1 MQQIAIVTG
10 ASSGIGCA
18 LSLELASRGI
28 CVVAI
33 ARNEDAL
40 TKLQQQVPDKIQII
54 AADITS
60 KDGLDTIINK
70 ITNLKLNYV
79 INCAG
84 IISPLGPLNEAP
96 ENELRNIMETNILA
110 PMFLTKRLIPF
121 FCSSGERR

>member
-33 ARNEDAL
+33 ARNEVAL
-40 TKLQQQVPDKIQII
+40 TKLQQECPDKIQII
-54 AADITS
+54 AADITCET
-60 KDGLDTIINK
+60 GRDTIINK
-70 ITNLKLNYV
+70 INHLKLNYL

-84 IISPLGPLNEAP
+84 IISPLGPLNDIP
-96 ENELRNIMETNILA
+96 DNELRNIMETN
-110 PMFLTKRLIPF
+110 
-121 FCSSGERR
+121 